1 MVANT
6 STYAAGAWR
15 RTCIGR
21 VLSARAHCAVWL
33 VRAVTS
39 VLTRTYGGTR
49 GGQCLGGA
57 FVWGDDWSLE
67 FVDEEPG

>member
-1 MVANT
+1 M
-6 STYAAGAWR
+6 
-15 RTCIGR
+15 
-21 VLSARAHCAVWL
+21 LSASARYAVWL
-33 VRAVTS
+33 VRAVAG
-39 VLTRTYGGTR
+39 VLAQKYEGKR